1 MHKFLTFNKFF
12 RWCTINQRLWVKF
25 LLWCNYQICN
35 ISNWLKASYICSARI
50 SNHIKIERTKCQ
62 NLQPFWIWN
71 SDEKV
76 YAFIIAF
83 HMHVL
88 QSAHAQ
94 YIISSHNFLMH
105 FRVVTSSLCDVT
117 YNALTRSYMVFTLA
131 RCHFITYNAL
141 ARCSCINT
149 LLRFRK
155 WPYVDTIKI
164 VIKIGRLR
172 FCLLKHILS

>member
-1 MHKFLTFNKFF
+1 MDKFLTLNKFF
-12 RWCTINQRLWVKF
+12 CWCTINQRLWVKF

-50 SNHIKIERTKCQ
+50 SNHIKIERISNHFELKSVCIHIT
-62 NLQPFWIWN
+62 
-71 SDEKV
+71 DV
-76 YAFIIAF
+76 IIAF

-94 YIISSHNFLMH
+94 YIIFSHNFLMH

-117 YNALTRSYMVFTLA
+117 YNALTRSHMAFTLA

-141 ARCSCINT
+141 ARCYMYQHAVT
-149 LLRFRK
+149 LSQMALCGHNK
-155 WPYVDTIKI
+155 NSY
-164 VIKIGRLR
+164 
-172 FCLLKHILS
+172 